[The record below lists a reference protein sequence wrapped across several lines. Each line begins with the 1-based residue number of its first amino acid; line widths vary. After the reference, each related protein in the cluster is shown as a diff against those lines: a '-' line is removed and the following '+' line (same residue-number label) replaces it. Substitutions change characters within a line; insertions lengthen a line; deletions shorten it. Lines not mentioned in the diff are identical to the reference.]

1 MNNVQIFKRTI
12 KKFNRMKNQYGLCS
26 GWGRQQTVEEGEQI
40 KREGRRKDFRSECWG
55 QRWEIVNVRKKW
67 HGRMKVRKNC
77 SRSNNKREE

>member
-40 KREGRRKDFRSECWG
+40 KREGRRKDFRSEC
-55 QRWEIVNVRKKW
+55 
-67 HGRMKVRKNC
+67 
-77 SRSNNKREE
+77 